1 MFIYLFCLYVIIHKG
16 FPSLCMCKKN
26 NNNNNNN
33 NKNKMMY
40 KISEGD

>member
-1 MFIYLFCLYVIIHKG
+1 MFIYLFYLYVIIHKG

-26 NNNNNNN
+26 NDNNN